1 MSKEVQERKE
11 GPLKSKTILDQL
23 KRVSGHRFGQK
34 QA

>member
-11 GPLKSKTILDQL
+11 GLLESTTILDQL
-23 KRVSGHRFGQK
+23 KRVSGHRSGQK